1 MAKSGTYAFNPD
13 LASHIDEAFERCG
26 IDPAELKA
34 RHIRS
39 AIRSANLVFNDWQ
52 NFGHKQHTLSK
63 ASESLTVAD
72 ESFVLPT
79 GGIDIFHATLKRA
92 SRETEMYPISRSDY
106 NALTDKTVQG
116 RPDRYFVDRG
126 RFGSDEAGSE
136 VFTPA
141 STVYIYRAAEN
152 STDTIEYWYIRKQ
165 QDAGQMVHTLDISPA
180 YQEAFAC
187 GLAFHLCR
195 KYAPSRRKQL
205 KGDYLGENYDEYKN
219 SWPGGAM
226 GRALAED
233 RDTGDAILRVRF

>member
-1 MAKSGTYAFNPD
+1 MTSSATYAFNPK
-13 LASHIDEAFERCG
+13 LADHIDEAFERCG

-39 AIRSANLVFNDWQ
+39 AIRSANLVFGDWQ
-52 NFGHKQHTLSK
+52 NFGYKQHTL
-63 ASESLTVAD
+63 ASRTQTLTAAD
-72 ESFVLPT
+72 TSFTLPT
-79 GGIDIFHATLKRA
+79 GGLDIFHATLKR
-92 SRETEMYPISRSDY
+92 SGRETEMYPISRSDY
-106 NALTDKTVQG
+106 NALTNKTAQG

-126 RFGSDEAGSE
+126 TFLGD
-136 VFTPA
+136 TPA
-141 STVYIYRAAEN
+141 STVYIYQAAEN
-152 STDTIEYWYIRKQ
+152 ATDTIELWYIRKQ
-165 QDAGQMVHTLDISPA
+165 QDAGGLSNTLDITPA

-187 GLAFHLCR
+187 GMAFHLCR
-195 KYAPSRRKQL
+195 KYAPSRRRAL